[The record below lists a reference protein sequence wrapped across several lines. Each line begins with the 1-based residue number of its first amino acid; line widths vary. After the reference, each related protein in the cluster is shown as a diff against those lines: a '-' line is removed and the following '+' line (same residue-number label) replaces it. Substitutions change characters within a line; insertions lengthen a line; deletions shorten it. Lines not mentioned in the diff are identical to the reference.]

1 MQIGCFNAKLSEGK
15 KRRVLVWIPQFTSL
29 TQHLCW
35 SLQYSK
41 PCWCV
46 QPRTQKDWQ
55 TVLPHSS
62 LISPLSHLS
71 TAQLQG
77 LSCPVTYTASGN
89 SCQGWFVTCCRG
101 MGWNC
106 RARTGNFQVPAA
118 STVSWDKQ
126 HPSRHQVMPPVA
138 SPSVT
143 QSFCNTTLL
152 RTGSEQSPFQFYLLE
167 SRIFSFL
174 RCYFRY
180 PAESTVRFRTTSGVS
195 PSAVGIP
202 TAFYCSPSASPST
215 VSPVDSCIC
224 CV

>member
-1 MQIGCFNAKLSEGK
+1 MQIGCFNAKLSAGK
-15 KRRVLVWIPQFTSL
+15 KRGE
-29 TQHLCW
+29 
-35 SLQYSK
+35 
-41 PCWCV
+41 CWCGFLNLHL
-46 QPRTQKDWQ
+46 TCAGA
-55 TVLPHSS
+55 SS
-62 LISPLSHLS
+62 IANPADVSSLAHRKTDRQSCPTPLISPLSHLS

-77 LSCPVTYTASGN
+77 LSCPVTYTARGN

-106 RARTGNFQVPAA
+106 RARTGNFQVPTA
-118 STVSWDKQ
+118 SAVSWDKR

-167 SRIFSFL
+167 SRICSFL
-174 RCYFRY
+174 RCYFWY

-195 PSAVGIP
+195 LSAVGIT

-215 VSPVDSCIC
+215 ASPVESCIC